1 MMLRAGRRLVQFG
14 LLQFGLLAVL
24 GVCGAAL
31 PAAAQSYLADATG
44 NGSVTVDYSVLG
56 QGVGIARPGMPM
68 PSGAMPMG
76 ATGGCSCPGA
86 PLGVIASAPR
96 PTFNNPFG
104 NAQVMQAPA
113 VPPGFMPFSQAVA
126 STVASA
132 GGESGGESVV
142 LTPPAEASQSAGT
155 EMAPMQPEPSTE
167 GTNNN
172 LPATTPTA
180 NGTAG
185 AATETPPA
193 AAQNPATTP
202 AQNATQGSTGGETT
216 AQANPPPAPETMPT
230 TVPSPVQTPAAAAP
244 ASPSPAAQAPATET
258 PVAPAPQAPAS
269 ATASGTATT
278 PPAGEQQAAVTPPA
292 PAGTATP
299 APENGTLPQGAT
311 RILYTTES
319 DDVPAT
325 ATADLDKIAQAMSA
339 NQDMR
344 IQVLAYAAGTEDTE
358 SKARRK
364 SLARALAVRSYL
376 YKAGVPTTR
385 IDVRALGTKAAGG
398 PADRV
403 DIIPAS

>member
-14 LLQFGLLAVL
+14 LLAVL
-24 GVCGAAL
+24 GVGGAAL
-31 PAAAQSYLADATG
+31 PAGAQSYLADSTG

-56 QGVGIARPGMPM
+56 QGGGIARPGMPM
-68 PSGAMPMG
+68 GATPQGATPMG
-76 ATGGCSCPGA
+76 GAGGCSCPGA

-126 STVASA
+126 SA
-132 GGESGGESVV
+132 GGESSGEPVV
-142 LTPPAEASQSAGT
+142 LTPPAEANQSAAT
-155 EMAPMQPEPSTE
+155 ETAPMQPEPSTE
-167 GTNNN
+167 GTNTN

-193 AAQNPATTP
+193 TAQNPVTTP
-202 AQNATQGSTGGETT
+202 TQNATQGSTGGETT

-230 TVPSPVQTPAAAAP
+230 TVPSPVQTPAVAAP
-244 ASPSPAAQAPATET
+244 ASPTPAAQAPATET
-258 PVAPAPQAPAS
+258 PAAPATEAPAS

-299 APENGTLPQGAT
+299 TPETGALPQGAT

-325 ATADLDKIAQAMSA
+325 ATADLDKVAQAMSA